1 MCLIL
6 FSYKQHPVYPL
17 VFAANRDEFYDR
29 PSAPASF
36 WEDRPE
42 LLAGRDLKEGG
53 TWLGITR
60 GGRMAA
66 LTNYRDPASVKLQAP
81 SRGWLVKDYLCGRE
95 DTRIFLKKL
104 EKQAGRYNGFS
115 VILGDPSHLYYFSNR
130 NGTIELTPGLYGLS
144 NSLLNTPWPKVE
156 RGKRRLGALLSQT
169 EDPPPEDLFSI
180 LKDQTRP
187 DDRRLPDTGIGL
199 EWERIL
205 SSMFITSPV
214 YGTRSSSLLLVDRQR
229 RVTFMERIY
238 DGGSEHWV
246 TAKFQFGIEGD
257 TRRVET

>member
-17 VFAANRDEFYDR
+17 VFAANRDEYYDR

-36 WEDRPE
+36 WEDRPD

-81 SRGWLVKDYLCGRE
+81 SRGWLVKDYLYGRE
-95 DTRIFLKKL
+95 DTDIFLKKL
-104 EKQAGRYNGFS
+104 QTQADRYNGFS
-115 VILGDPSHLYYFSNR
+115 VILGDPFCLYYFSNR
-130 NGTIELTPGLYGLS
+130 NGTIKLTPGLYGLS
-144 NSLLNTPWPKVE
+144 NALLNTPWPKVE
-156 RGKRRLGALLSQT
+156 RGKHRLDALLSQT
-169 EDPPPEDLFSI
+169 DDPHPEDLFSI
-180 LKDQTRP
+180 LKDQIRP
-187 DDRRLPDTGIGL
+187 KDGQLPDTGIGL
-199 EWERIL
+199 EWERML
-205 SSMFITSPV
+205 SSMFITSPI
-214 YGTRSSSLLLVDRQR
+214 YGTRSSSLLLVDRKR

-238 DGGSEHWV
+238 NGGSEPWV
-246 TAKFQFGIEGD
+246 TAKFQFRIEG
-257 TRRVET
+257 ET